1 MKSIMRGSVI
11 LIVFFISG
19 YATTPH
25 GGELAANDLSTA
37 ETTKL
42 FSGKT
47 VEGTQVKKGYS
58 FKAYFDPNGTI
69 RVVYDNGGKRQGK
82 WRVDNKGRKCI
93 QWEVFGNKKEMCQ
106 IIVNDEGV
114 YKEINLTKKGRRI
127 HVVTFKE
134 FTEGNPYGL

>member
-47 VEGTQVKKGYS
+47 VEGTVVRHGY
-58 FKAYFDPNGTI
+58 FFNAYFDPKGTI
-69 RVVYDNGGKRQGK
+69 RVVYDDGRKRQGK
-82 WRVDNKGRKCI
+82 WHVDNKGRKCI
-93 QWEVFGNKKEMCQ
+93 QWDGHIKEMCN
-106 IIVNDEGV
+106 IIVNDKGV
-114 YKEINLTKKGRRI
+114 YKEVKVDSGERSHI
-127 HVVTFKE
+127 VTFKK
-134 FTEGNPYGL
+134 FTDGNLYGL